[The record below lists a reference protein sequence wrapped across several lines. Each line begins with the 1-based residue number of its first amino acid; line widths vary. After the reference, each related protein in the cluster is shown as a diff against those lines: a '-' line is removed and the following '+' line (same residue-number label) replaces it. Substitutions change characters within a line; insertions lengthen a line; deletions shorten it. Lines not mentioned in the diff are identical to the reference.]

1 MTNFNYELLK
11 VSKMYLKK
19 IFFFGVNAYVY
30 ISMVLFL
37 GLKIAINFQK
47 LVFRGMIDIFCLE
60 F

>member
-1 MTNFNYELLK
+1 MTNFNYELFK

-19 IFFFGVNAYVY
+19 FFFGVNAYVY

-37 GLKIAINFQK
+37 CLKIAVYFQK
-47 LVFRGMIDIFCLE
+47 LVFRGMIDIFCLG